1 MQIPFFHR
9 FAFYSLT
16 LLAAAPT
23 ASPVRGD
30 TDRYAGSNWA
40 FVDAK
45 TTLEAASA
53 ITLDKYPDCD
63 EATVERKIV
72 QVYRAD
78 GTGENQDEAFVKVL
92 TEKGKRNRRTLSL
105 DFQLPY
111 DTAEVVKLEVVKP
124 TGEVVAVDVTANSK
138 ETIDTSQMEA
148 NIYDPNSKVLQVNI
162 PGLEIGDVVHW
173 ITRDTIMR
181 SIIPGEFADENVFEG
196 DGYIRHLV
204 YEVHA
209 PLDKPLKKI
218 VLRDEIP
225 GTVQYTTQPGENQ
238 TLVHRWEVTNVPRMF
253 EEPSMPSYGNVLQ
266 RVLVSTTPDW
276 HDVSKWYWDL
286 SKAHLD
292 ATTPELQKTV
302 ADLTANA
309 KTDLD
314 KIKALF
320 YYVSP
325 KIRYMGLT
333 PEKDRPG
340 FEPHDVSLT
349 YAKQYGVC
357 RDKAALLVAM
367 MRTAGL
373 NAYPVLVSVGSKKD
387 KDVPDAGFNHAIA
400 GVELNKGEY
409 LLMDP
414 TDEHARDLLPWHD
427 GNQSYLVAR
436 PEGED
441 VLLSAVQ
448 PPEENLMR
456 IKTTGILTA
465 AGGLEAKSELW
476 FDGANDDIYRNAFSH
491 LKADDL
497 RRLFETLLKQAMPG
511 AKLKSLKLTPENML
525 DVSTPLKAEME
536 FSADGMTATGHGKS
550 VVSVPWIGNRLGLVN
565 LILGKAGLDKRK
577 YPMKTQLACGLDE
590 EVSLKLGDGFA
601 GADSMPVCAPVED
614 DCLSYHRNYDVK
626 DGTLEGSRGLKLKV
640 VEFSPAQYAQLKQ
653 TLKDM
658 QYDARKSPV
667 LAMTESAA
675 KAPEVAA
682 DPPTTPPVQSDA
694 VILDS
699 HKELDVTDAHTAVY
713 RMKYSKRILT
723 YAGKTREA
731 EIKLNYN
738 PACEQVT
745 FIHGVVTS
753 KTGQRQEISKAELNV
768 MDADGSASAKRYT
781 GGKILV
787 ANLPGV
793 DIGSTIEVEFEIAL
807 KGAPFVA
814 GFEPFRLPDDIE
826 QKSFQL
832 SSPANIK
839 IKQMITGGTLSTV
852 SPAGGTG
859 KQTYQWKAENM
870 KALPA
875 EPLAPPDWSYTP
887 GVAFF
892 VGDFKA
898 YLKDLN
904 DALQDRSRNRT
915 KVEELVRQIAVP
927 GKSKLE
933 TVKAIRDFVAKSIRQ
948 AGPSFTELPLS
959 ELSAADT
966 TLADG
971 YGHAADRAILLHAML
986 SAAGFQPEFVL
997 ASSLP
1002 AVEDIQKIATSFPL
1016 PTSFDTPL
1024 VKLTLDGTTY
1034 YLNDTDQY
1042 AELGSTPHDGRL
1054 GIALSNQASEVIKA
1068 AKDCQDRIE
1077 TAYTLSFAD
1086 DGKVRMGVSKRYFGN
1101 EYNQKNRFFSELRPE
1116 ERKRYYQ
1123 EAVSTIDQGARP
1135 VGDLTDQFDTYPG
1148 TEQFTVEL
1156 DNYAVVDGK
1165 YLYFDLP
1172 FTPSLFQLPGDDQRS
1187 LPFMLSQEKTTSV
1200 RTEIELP
1207 PGFRDVIIAPESEN
1221 LDAPEGGG
1229 KARLASSTAAGKFV
1243 MTDDFETS
1251 PAVIR
1256 PQDYPA
1262 MLKVESAL
1270 EKKSTKVFLLE
1281 KE

>member
-1 MQIPFFHR
+1 M
-9 FAFYSLT
+9 LV
-16 LLAAAPT
+16 AAAFP
-23 ASPVRGD
+23 ARGD
-30 TDRYAGSNWA
+30 TDRYAGANFA
-40 FVDAK
+40 FIDAK
-45 TTLEAASA
+45 KTLAAASDV
-53 ITLDKYPDCD
+53 TLAKYPDCD
-63 EATVERKIV
+63 EATVEEKIV

-92 TEKGKRNRRTLSL
+92 TEKGKRDRRTLSL
-105 DFQLPY
+105 DFMLPY
-111 DTAEVVKLEVVKP
+111 STAEVVKLEVMKP
-124 TGEVVAVDVTANSK
+124 TGEVVAVDVAANSK

-162 PGLEIGDVVHW
+162 SNLEIGDVVHS
-173 ITRDTIMR
+173 ITRETVLR
-181 SIIPGEFADENVFEG
+181 PIIPGEFADENVFEG
-196 DGYIRHLV
+196 NGYIRHLV

-253 EEPSMPSYGNVLQ
+253 EEPSMPGYENVLQ

-276 HDVSKWYWDL
+276 HDVSKWYWNL
-286 SKAHLD
+286 SKPHLE
-292 ATTPELQKTV
+292 ATTPALQKTV

-309 KTDLD
+309 KTDQD
-314 KIKALF
+314 KMKALF
-320 YYVSP
+320 YYVSQ
-325 KIRYMGLT
+325 KVRYMGLT

-340 FEPHDVSLT
+340 FEPHDVGLT
-349 YAKQYGVC
+349 YGKQYGVC
-357 RDKAALLVAM
+357 RDKAALLVSM
-367 MRTAGL
+367 LRTAGL

-387 KDVPDAGFNHAIA
+387 KDVPDAGFNHAIV
-400 GVELNKGEY
+400 GVELTPGQY

-427 GNQSYLVAR
+427 GNQSYLVCR
-436 PEGED
+436 PEGEGI
-441 VLLSAVQ
+441 LLSAVK

-456 IKTTGILTA
+456 IKTTGVLSA
-465 AGGLEAKSELW
+465 AGSLDAKSELW
-476 FDGANDDIYRNAFSH
+476 FDGANDDVYRNAFSRM
-491 LKADDL
+491 KADDL
-497 RRLFETLLKQAMPG
+497 HRFFETVLKQTLPG
-511 AKLKSLKLTPENML
+511 ATLKSLTVTPENML

-536 FSADGMTATGHGKS
+536 FSVNGMTATGHGKS
-550 VVSVPWIGNRLGLVN
+550 VVSVPWIGGRLGLVN
-565 LILGKAGLDKRK
+565 LILGGAGLDKRK
-577 YPMKTQLACGLDE
+577 YPMKTLVACGGDE

-614 DCLSYHRNYDVK
+614 DCLSYHRSYDVK
-626 DGTLEGSRGLKLKV
+626 DGTLECSRGLKLKV

-653 TLKDM
+653 TLKVM
-658 QYDARKSPV
+658 EYDGRKSPV
-667 LAMTESAA
+667 LAMTDHAA
-675 KAPEVAA
+675 GAPNVAA
-682 DPPTTPPVQSDA
+682 DPPATLPVQSDA
-694 VILDS
+694 VIINS
-699 HKELDVTDAHTAVY
+699 QKELDVTDAHTAVY
-713 RMKYSKRILT
+713 RVKYSKRILT
-723 YAGKTREA
+723 YTGKNREA
-731 EIKLNYN
+731 EVKLNYN

-745 FIHGVVTS
+745 FTHGVVTS
-753 KTGQRQEISKAELNV
+753 RTGQRQEISKGEINV

-781 GGKILV
+781 GGKVLV

-807 KGAPFVA
+807 KGAPFIA
-814 GFEPFRLPDDIE
+814 GFEPFQLADELQQKTFQVYAPDNLKIE
-826 QKSFQL
+826 TIVTDGGPVQVQGGMSDL
-832 SSPANIK
+832 GR
-839 IKQMITGGTLSTV
+839 TGYRWV
-852 SPAGGTG
+852 E
-859 KQTYQWKAENM
+859 KKM

-875 EPLAPPDWSYTP
+875 ESQAPPDWSYTP
-887 GVAFF
+887 GVAYFA
-892 VGDFKA
+892 GDFKA

-904 DALQDRSRNRT
+904 DTLQDRSRSRT
-915 KVEELVRQIAVP
+915 KVEAMVRQIAAQS
-927 GKSKLE
+927 KSKLE
-933 TVKAIRDFVAKSIRQ
+933 TVKAIRDFVARSIRQ

-1002 AVEDIQKIATSFPL
+1002 AVEGIQKVATSFPL
-1016 PTSFDTPL
+1016 PGSFDAPL

-1042 AELGSTPHDGRL
+1042 TELGSTPHDGRL
-1054 GIALSNQASEVIKA
+1054 GIALSIQGYEAIKA

-1077 TAYTLSFAD
+1077 TVYTLCFAN
-1086 DGKVRMGVSKRYFGN
+1086 DGKVQMGVSKRYFGD
-1101 EYNQKNRFFSELRPE
+1101 EYSQKNRFFSELRPE

-1123 EAVSTIDQGARP
+1123 EAVSSIDQGARP

-1165 YLYFDLP
+1165 YLYFNLP
-1172 FTPSLFQLPGDDQRS
+1172 FTPSLFQLPGGDQRS
-1187 LPFMLSQEKTTSV
+1187 LPFMLSQETTTSV

-1207 PGFRDVIIAPESEN
+1207 PGFHEVIIAPESEN
-1221 LDAPEGGG
+1221 LDAPSGGG

-1251 PAVIR
+1251 PAVIS
-1256 PQDYPA
+1256 PHDYPA

-1270 EKKSTKVFLLE
+1270 EKKSAKVFLLE